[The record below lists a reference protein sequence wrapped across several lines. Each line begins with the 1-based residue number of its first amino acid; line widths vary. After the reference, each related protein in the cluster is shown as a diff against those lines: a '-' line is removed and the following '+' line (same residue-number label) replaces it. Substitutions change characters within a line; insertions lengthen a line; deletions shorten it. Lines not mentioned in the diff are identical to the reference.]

1 MTATGDASIPGGAG
15 ATGPE
20 LPLTGLRVLDLGSYI
35 SGPCAAVLLAE
46 MGADVVKVEPPQGD
60 PFRSWE
66 SGGLNATFVA
76 FNRGKRSVTLD
87 LKDDADRCAL
97 LELARTADVVI
108 ENFRPGVMER
118 LGIDWDVLSASNPG
132 LVHCSISGFGSSGP
146 YATMPAYDGVAL
158 GYSGL
163 AGLLLDPEDPRLRGP
178 ALADAIT
185 GHSAA
190 FAVLAALHSRH
201 RTGRGEHLE
210 VSMLGAL
217 VHFLHSAVAKNVV
230 EGRDETPYLRPHSSQ
245 AYVWSARDGR
255 QVLVHMSSP
264 PKFWEGLCAAVGRPD
279 LAADPR
285 FAQRRDRQ
293 ASYEVLRTEL
303 APVFAGRDRDEWLEV
318 LQAHGVPC
326 APVNAVSE
334 ALRDPQLQHL
344 GIIDVLDEPGIGP
357 MPQIRPPALFGGAA
371 LPAVGRAPYLGE
383 HTDEL
388 LGVRHG

>member
-1 MTATGDASIPGGAG
+1 MGSSSTSPPPA
-15 ATGPE
+15 
-20 LPLTGLRVLDLGSYI
+20 LPLEDVRVLDLGSYI

-46 MGADVVKVEPPQGD
+46 MGSDVVKVEPPAGD
-60 PFRSWE
+60 PFRKWE

-76 FNRGKRSVTLD
+76 FNRGKRSVVLD
-87 LKDDADRCAL
+87 LKSDADRARL
-97 LELARTADVVI
+97 LDLVRTADVLV

-118 LGIDWDVLSASNPG
+118 LGIGWDVLAGIRPG

-146 YATMPAYDGVAL
+146 YAAMPAYDGVAL

-163 AGLLLDPEDPRLRGP
+163 AGLLLDPDDPRLRGP

-190 FAVLAALHSRH
+190 FAVLAALHARH
-201 RTGRGEHLE
+201 RTGRGERLE
-210 VSMLGAL
+210 ISMLGAL

-245 AYVWSARDGR
+245 AYVWATRDGK

-264 PKFWEGLCAAVGRPD
+264 PKFWEGLCAAVGRRD
-279 LAADPR
+279 LLTDER
-285 FAQRRDRQ
+285 FEKRSGRQ
-293 ASYEVLRTEL
+293 KNYEVLRAEL
-303 APVFAGRDRDEWLEV
+303 APIFAGKDRDEWLQI
-318 LQAHGVPC
+318 LQSHGVPC

-334 ALRDPQLQHL
+334 ALQDPQLQHL
-344 GIIDVLDEPGIGP
+344 GIIDVLDEPDIGP
-357 MPQIRPPALFGGAA
+357 MPQIRPPALFGGSA
-371 LPAVGRAPYLGE
+371 LPAVRRAPYLGE

-388 LGVRHG
+388 LGGTA

>member
-1 MTATGDASIPGGAG
+1 MTATGEASIPGGAG

-20 LPLTGLRVLDLGSYI
+20 LPLTGVRVLDLGSYI

-87 LKDDADRCAL
+87 LKDDGDRSAL

-118 LGIDWDVLSASNPG
+118 LGIGWDVLSAANPG

-178 ALADAIT
+178 ALADAIA

-245 AYVWSARDGR
+245 AYAWSTRDGR

-264 PKFWEGLCAAVGRPD
+264 PKFWEGLCAAVGRPE

-293 ASYEVLRTEL
+293 ANYEVLRAEL

-318 LQAHGVPC
+318 LQSHGVPC
-326 APVNAVSE
+326 APVNAVGE

-357 MPQIRPPALFGGAA
+357 MPRIRPPALFGGAA